1 MGKREGEVKDLA
13 EKLEKGE
20 ITKEEVLREMKSR
33 KLRHHAGEPI
43 PGIFGISGMIGW
55 AVLFFLPFI
64 SALLDLDV
72 PEVFSIE
79 IPSVVSYLAIF
90 FTIITVPPFFYSVYL
105 REARS
110 VTGDENIILVR
121 TGTYAIVR
129 HSAFVGAMILF
140 FVLPLILALVG
151 FPLTI
156 LSVIA
161 YIPLTTGMYLQ
172 VLHEE
177 KINLRKWGDEY
188 LQYMKEV
195 PRFNFIKGLW
205 NLRKRR

>member
-1 MGKREGEVKDLA
+1 
-13 EKLEKGE
+13 
-20 ITKEEVLREMKSR
+20 
-33 KLRHHAGEPI
+33 
-43 PGIFGISGMIGW
+43 
-55 AVLFFLPFI
+55 
-64 SALLDLDV
+64 
-72 PEVFSIE
+72 
-79 IPSVVSYLAIF
+79 
-90 FTIITVPPFFYSVYL
+90 
-105 REARS
+105 
-110 VTGDENIILVR
+110 
-121 TGTYAIVR
+121 VR
-129 HSAFVGAMILF
+129 HSAIVGAMILF
-140 FVLPLILALVG
+140 YVLPLILALVG

-161 YIPLTTGMYLQ
+161 YIPLIIGMYLQ

>member
-20 ITKEEVLREMKSR
+20 ITKEEVLREMKRR

-43 PGIFGISGMIGW
+43 PGIFGIGGMIGW

-64 SALLDLDV
+64 STLLDLDV

-79 IPSVVSYLAIF
+79 IPSVISYLAIF

-129 HSAFVGAMILF
+129 HSAIVGGMILF

-151 FPLTI
+151 FSLTI

-161 YIPLTTGMYLQ
+161 YIPLIIGMYLQ
-172 VLHEE
+172 V
-177 KINLRKWGDEY
+177 
-188 LQYMKEV
+188 
-195 PRFNFIKGLW
+195 
-205 NLRKRR
+205 